1 MTIAD
6 VPVGRLD
13 HLDLAL
19 TDSLTTTFLSDYL
32 LSVVG
37 HDLGEVGFVHVA
49 SMGQNGQESKGP
61 GPVPRL
67 SHPVEHLSDRL
78 TVLFFSLEDA
88 TVNGLGELTH
98 LSRGGHVVPTLG
110 VDLGDVGV
118 RSGFVHAV
126 IIGAGD
132 PAPWVQVD
140 SASGVTPLQSWKREE
155 GSVQ

>member
-1 MTIAD
+1 MTVTNNSEA
-6 VPVGRLD
+6 
-13 HLDLAL
+13 
-19 TDSLTTTFLSDYL
+19 YL
-32 LSVVG
+32 VSF
-37 HDLGEVGFVHVA
+37 HRGFVHVA
-49 SMGQNGQESKGP
+49 SMGQDGTESKGP
-61 GPVPRL
+61 RPVPRL

-78 TVLFFSLEDA
+78 TILIFSLKDA

-98 LSRGGHVVPTLG
+98 LGRGGGIVPTLG

-140 SASGVTPLQSWKREE
+140 SASGVTPLQSWKRGE